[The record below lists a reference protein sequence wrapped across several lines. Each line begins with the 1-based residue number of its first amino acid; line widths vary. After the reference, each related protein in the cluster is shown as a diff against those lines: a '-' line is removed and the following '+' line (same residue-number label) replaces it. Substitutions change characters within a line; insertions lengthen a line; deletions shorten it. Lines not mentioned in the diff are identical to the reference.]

1 MSETHLVHSESQLVA
16 IDAAYRQAEKEFDDA
31 SQALQ
36 EYGKTHFDQR
46 FSVIPG
52 KGIMARVG
60 AWKMDPRRQELERA
74 QGKAM
79 EKRNGLLAERAEL
92 LKELGAIR

>member
-1 MSETHLVHSESQLVA
+1 MSETHLVHAESQLVA

-36 EYGKTHFDQR
+36 DYGKRNFDQR
-46 FSVIPG
+46 FAVIAG
-52 KGIMARVG
+52 RGTMARVG

-79 EKRNGLLAERAEL
+79 ERRKVLLKERAEL